1 MQRAIRTLLIR
12 ECIEAS
18 ELLILFSIHPP
29 WRVREQIRFP
39 THTYSFRIIEIFWNC
54 YSSLKVEVWN
64 KNSISI
70 FFLMRACACLPFHTT
85 NVTFV
90 LFFRKTFSPTCRED
104 VGIYSQ
110 SNCSWRSTNQLNK
123 DSINWPVI

>member
-54 YSSLKVEVWN
+54 YYSLKVEVWN

-70 FFLMRACACLPFHTT
+70 FLMHACLPFHTT
-85 NVTFV
+85 IVTLV
-90 LFFRKTFSPTCRED
+90 LFFRKIFSPTYRED
-104 VGIYSQ
+104 VGRDVLFEYHRAVVPF
-110 SNCSWRSTNQLNK
+110 CLAVRPVRTLSTL
-123 DSINWPVI
+123 